1 MCGHF
6 SEGNSLSRFA
16 REEARRV
23 QFNIATETTEG
34 QQFGV
39 ALLKSRLINVLKAL
53 LNDLVARLGAEFVHL
68 TLLSLL
74 MAVTS
79 FAMDIVIAEIQ
90 RGMYSF
96 VANMKQFICYFK
108 KNGKLVKILVVA
120 KHHLVDLMSFSL
132 PAYFSAWVLYPLVCV
147 CFATAFVRLVGPN
160 AIGM

>member
-16 REEARRV
+16 REEARREQSNV
-23 QFNIATETTEG
+23 AAETTER
-34 QQFGV
+34 QFGV

-53 LNDLVARLGAEFVHL
+53 LNDLVAKLGAELVHL

-96 VANMKQFICYFK
+96 VANMRQIICYFR
-108 KNGKLVKILVVA
+108 KNGKLV
-120 KHHLVDLMSFSL
+120 
-132 PAYFSAWVLYPLVCV
+132 
-147 CFATAFVRLVGPN
+147 
-160 AIGM
+160 